1 MEFFMANRE
10 GIIKIDRNVE
20 TVNCKGR
27 RPHQWMEF
35 TQANPDLTTESRISQ
50 YRYSTGAKENSF
62 VFVQSK
68 KTPEII
74 PVKYIVP
81 CKHICKSK
89 WKLHRGLPFISEQWK
104 DF

>member
-35 TQANPDLTTESRISQ
+35 TQAMPRNHGSHN
-50 YRYSTGAKENSF
+50 TGAVQAPSKTRSF
-62 VFVQSK
+62 SYRAKRHQELF
-68 KTPEII
+68 
-74 PVKYIVP
+74 
-81 CKHICKSK
+81 
-89 WKLHRGLPFISEQWK
+89 R
-104 DF
+104 